1 MSGFSLV
8 MIGLVAGSLL
18 AIHLCAMI
26 TGDLKMPQRKPQSRK
41 VRISG
46 RPKECSFEERY
57 PVKRSW

>member
-18 AIHLCAMI
+18 AISLCALI
-26 TGDLKMPQRKPQSRK
+26 TGDLKMPKRKPQPRK

-57 PVKRSW
+57 PVKRGW